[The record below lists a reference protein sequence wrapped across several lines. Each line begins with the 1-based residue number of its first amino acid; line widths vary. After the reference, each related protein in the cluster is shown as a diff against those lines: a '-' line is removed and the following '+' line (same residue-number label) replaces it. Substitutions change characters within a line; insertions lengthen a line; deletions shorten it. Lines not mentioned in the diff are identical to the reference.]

1 MIKMVVGLCIVWIVL
16 LTACEKLIQGPDN
29 GNNQTDTGN
38 VRAKFSSIQAKVFT
52 PTCAVPQCHGGTQD
66 PNLSAGQAYN
76 NLVNKSSIESPT
88 LLRVKPGDSNN
99 SFLMKKLNGD
109 GTTRMPLG
117 GELSQVEI
125 DSIALWI
132 NNGALNN

>member
-1 MIKMVVGLCIVWIVL
+1 MVKKVFSLCL
-16 LTACEKLIQGPDN
+16 LGMLLLSACENLIQGPMDENKNN
-29 GNNQTDTGN
+29 GSTNM
-38 VRAKFSSIQAKVFT
+38 RANFSSIQAEVFT
-52 PTCAVPQCHGGTQD
+52 PTCAAPQCHGGSQN

-76 NLVNKSSIESPT
+76 NLVNKASIENPS

-99 SFLMKKLNGD
+99 SFLIKKLNGD
-109 GTTRMPLG
+109 GTSRMPLG
-117 GELSQVEI
+117 GELSQVKI